1 MRKKGWGNILLFF
14 FAAFRYFWAPV
25 GAWPALGSKL
35 DAGVAALFSSSSSSS
50 SSSSFLVLVLVFF
63 FVLTTSTSMASLES
77 RTLVIHPSDS
87 PPTSSSDRP
96 LIQLEKKHDQL
107 RLQLANNNRVPGI
120 KTRFPCVT

>member
-50 SSSSFLVLVLVFF
+50 SSSFLVLVLVFF
-63 FVLTTSTSMASLES
+63 FRSYDVDVDGVARVADT
-77 RTLVIHPSDS
+77 RHP
-87 PPTSSSDRP
+87 P
-96 LIQLEKKHDQL
+96 E
-107 RLQLANNNRVPGI
+107 
-120 KTRFPCVT
+120 